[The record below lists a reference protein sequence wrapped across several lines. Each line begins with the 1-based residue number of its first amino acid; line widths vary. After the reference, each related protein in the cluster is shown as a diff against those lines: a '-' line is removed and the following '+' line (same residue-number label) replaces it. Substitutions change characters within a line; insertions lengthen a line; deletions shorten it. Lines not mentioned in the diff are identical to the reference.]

1 MTHKTNGWPF
11 SKVTTFNEHD
21 EKTRTIFGDV
31 HRVHIVTKNDPSS
44 PLIKT
49 SKTEE
54 IDKTL
59 IFMILKTKLVK
70 VAQNEKLSMKMKIMI
85 QLPSCLAWVSNRGPL
100 NQKRGAQAI
109 RPLISNATIGK

>member
-11 SKVTTFNEHD
+11 SKVTTFNEYD

-31 HRVHIVTKNDPSS
+31 HLVHIVTKNDPSS

-70 VAQNEKLSMKMKIMI
+70 VAQNEKLSMKII
-85 QLPSCLAWVSNRGPL
+85 VHQTSCLAWVSNRGPL
-100 NQKRGAQAI
+100 HQK
-109 RPLISNATIGK
+109 LNALTFKPPYRYDLK